1 MFITLLFIALVI
13 SIVLLWRYI
22 IYGFK
27 QHTNDIYNNMDSIK
41 ILSKRIAACNNALDN
56 RLKTLE
62 RIHKSDYDTIH
73 ERLKK
78 HDKDIKDITNSL
90 YSLFYD

>member
-1 MFITLLFIALVI
+1 MLFIAFVI
-13 SIVLLWRYI
+13 SIVLLWWFVIRV
-22 IYGFK
+22 FDK
-27 QHTNDIYNNMDSIK
+27 HTNDIYNTMESIK
-41 ILSKRIAACNNALDN
+41 ILSKRIAACDNALDN
-56 RLKTLE
+56 RIKTLE

-90 YSLFYD
+90 YSLFYG